1 MLSQCHAALVK
12 VNLTRPMEAQL
23 KKLRQM
29 LEKECQLSQ
38 ELQNQNKE
46 LKKQLEQKDRLLQLL
61 QGQLD
66 ELDFA
71 QQQNSNE
78 MPEVRQ
84 SRAAVMA
91 PERVPEVLEITT
103 NRVNKTASE
112 KAQIVKAIHKND
124 FLCRL
129 DEEQISM
136 MVDLMK
142 VLDCRPGEDIIR
154 EGTEGDSLYIVAE
167 GELKVTQAGR
177 GLRTLSSGDVFGEL
191 AILYN
196 CKRTASV
203 KAITTVKLWCIER
216 QTYRSI
222 MTNKSKKK
230 REQIMGFL
238 KTAQTLKALKD
249 VQLSKIIDSMEE
261 VKFQNN
267 EVIVREGAEGNT
279 FYIILKGE
287 VLVTKKV
294 NGQQKIIRK
303 MGEGEHF
310 GELALIRE
318 ILRTATCTA
327 VGAVTCF
334 SIDKEVFEETIPF
347 ESLEL
352 HDDADLLE
360 DDAKPEKVG
369 PETSLK
375 LRDLVPVL
383 YQEGSYQGEPVTLGV
398 GGFGKV
404 ELVTTLQHRTY
415 FAMKKVSKQHVV
427 AKKQEA
433 HMLLEKKILQ
443 AIQCDF
449 IVRLHAAFKDSRYI
463 YMIMEFCPGGEI
475 WTKLKEAGRFQE
487 NIAVFVTACVVEAF
501 AYLHNKGILYRDLK
515 PENLML
521 DSKGYVK
528 LVDFGFAKE
537 LSRGEKTYSFCGT
550 PEYIP
555 PEIIQNQGHDFAAD
569 FWSLGVLIYEL
580 LVGSPPFSSSDPQ
593 KIYAKIL
600 DGLLNFP
607 SYMGEGAKSLISKLC
622 RSRPGQRLGNTKNGI
637 KDVRHHR
644 WFNSINWHKLR
655 MGQLEAPTIRLIR
668 KGPCYINFD
677 RFPYDKTQAEE
688 DFSGWDC
695 DF

>member
-1 MLSQCHAALVK
+1 MRGCSCAWMQEAPRWVEHQVNDLHPPGRSLCQNAHRSGGSESLSDQCHAALVK
-12 VNLTRPMEAQL
+12 LNLLRPMEAQL

-38 ELQNQNKE
+38 ELKNQNQD
-46 LKKQLEQKDRLLQLL
+46 LKRQLEHKEKHLQALQERLD
-61 QGQLD
+61 QLD
-66 ELDFA
+66 CTT
-71 QQQNSNE
+71 QRTSNE
-78 MPEVRQ
+78 LPKVWQ
-84 SRAAVMA
+84 GRAAVMA
-91 PERVPEVLEITT
+91 PEQVPEVLDITA
-103 NRVNKTASE
+103 NRVQKTSSE
-112 KAQIVKAIHKND
+112 TSQIVKAIGKND
-124 FLCRL
+124 FLRRL

-142 VLDCRPGEDIIR
+142 VLDCRAGDEIIK
-154 EGTEGDSLYIVAE
+154 EGTEGDSMYIVAA

-177 GLRTLSSGDVFGEL
+177 DLRILSLGDMFGEL

-203 KAITTVKLWCIER
+203 KAISAVKLWCIER

-222 MTNKSKKK
+222 MTNKSKMK
-230 REQIMGFL
+230 REQLMGFL
-238 KTAQTLKALKD
+238 KTARTLKALND

-261 VKFQNN
+261 VRFQDN

-294 NGQQKIIRK
+294 NGQQKTIRK

-327 VGAVTCF
+327 VGVVICF

-352 HDDADLLE
+352 HDDANVSEIDE
-360 DDAKPEKVG
+360 KPEKAR

-375 LRDLVPVL
+375 LKDLVPVL
-383 YQEGSYQGEPVTLGV
+383 YQEGSYQGDPVTLGI

-404 ELVTTLQHRTY
+404 ELVTTLEHRKY
-415 FAMKKVSKQHVV
+415 FAMKRISKQHVV

-433 HMLLEKKILQ
+433 HILLEKKILQ
-443 AIQCDF
+443 GIRCDF
-449 IVRLHAAFKDSRYI
+449 IVRLHAAFKDSRYV

-475 WTKLKEAGRFQE
+475 WTKLKEAGRFE
-487 NIAVFVTACVVEAF
+487 EKIAVFITACVVEAY

-550 PEYIP
+550 PEYIS
-555 PEIIQNQGHDFAAD
+555 PEIIQNQGHDIAAD

-580 LVGSPPFSSSDPQ
+580 LVGSPPFSSSEPQ

-600 DGLLNFP
+600 DGVLNFP
-607 SYMGEGAKSLISKLC
+607 SYMGEGAKSIISKLC
-622 RSRPGQRLGNTKNGI
+622 RLRPGQRLGNTKNGI

-644 WFNSINWHKLR
+644 VLAI
-655 MGQLEAPTIRLIR
+655 
-668 KGPCYINFD
+668 
-677 RFPYDKTQAEE
+677 
-688 DFSGWDC
+688 
-695 DF
+695 

>member
-1 MLSQCHAALVK
+1 
-12 VNLTRPMEAQL
+12 MEAQV

-29 LEKECQLSQ
+29 LEKECQLKQ

-46 LKKQLEQKDRLLQLL
+46 LMRQLEEKDRLLQVL
-61 QGQLD
+61 QGQLGEHD
-66 ELDFA
+66 CA
-71 QQQNSNE
+71 PQRNSNE

-91 PERVPEVLEITT
+91 PEPVPEVLEI
-103 NRVNKTASE
+103 NASRVNKTASE
-112 KAQIVKAIHKND
+112 KTQIVKAIGKND
-124 FLCRL
+124 FLRRL

-142 VLDCRPGEDIIR
+142 ALDCRPGDDIIR
-154 EGTEGDSLYIVAE
+154 EGTEGDSMYIVAE
-167 GELKVTQAGR
+167 GEVKVTQAGR
-177 GLRTLSSGDVFGEL
+177 NLRTLRSGDVFGEL

-203 KAITTVKLWCIER
+203 KAVTVVKLWCIER

-230 REQIMGFL
+230 REQLMGFL
-238 KTAQTLKALKD
+238 KTARTLKALND

-287 VLVTKKV
+287 VLVTKKA

-352 HDDADLLE
+352 HDEADLPE
-360 DDAKPEKVG
+360 DDVKPEKVM

-375 LRDLVPVL
+375 LKDLVPVL

-404 ELVTTLQHRTY
+404 ALVTTLQHRTY
-415 FAMKKVSKQHVV
+415 FAMKKISKQHVV
-427 AKKQEA
+427 AKKQEG
-433 HMLLEKKILQ
+433 HILLEKKILQ

-449 IVRLHAAFKDSRYI
+449 VVRLHAAFKDSRYI

-475 WTKLKEAGRFQE
+475 WTKLKEAGRFEE
-487 NIAVFVTACVVEAF
+487 NIAVFITACVVEAF
-501 AYLHNKGILYRDLK
+501 AHLHNKGILYRDLK
-515 PENLML
+515 PENLIL

-569 FWSLGVLIYEL
+569 FWSLGILIYEL

-600 DGLLNFP
+600 DGVVNFP

-622 RSRPGQRLGNTKNGI
+622 RPRPGQRLGNTKNGI

-677 RFPYDKTQAEE
+677 RFPYDRTQAEE
-688 DFSGWDC
+688 EFSGWDC

>member
-1 MLSQCHAALVK
+1 MIDARQPDLSGR
-12 VNLTRPMEAQL
+12 TRRSGVREAWSIQVIFIRQMEAQI
-23 KKLRQM
+23 KKLRQT
-29 LEKECQLSQ
+29 LERECQRNQ
-38 ELQNQNKE
+38 ELQNQNQE
-46 LKKQLEQKDRLLQLL
+46 LRKQLEQKEKSLQALQKRLE
-61 QGQLD
+61 
-66 ELDFA
+66 ELGSDTA
-71 QQQNSNE
+71 RTSNESNE
-78 MPEVRQ
+78 MTEFRQ

-91 PERVPEVLEITT
+91 PEPEAEILEITG
-103 NRVNKTASE
+103 VQKSSSE
-112 KAQIVKAIHKND
+112 KAQIEKAIGKND
-124 FLCRL
+124 FFRRL
-129 DEEQISM
+129 DEEQMSM

-142 VLDCRPGEDIIR
+142 LLDYRP
-154 EGTEGDSLYIVAE
+154 A
-167 GELKVTQAGR
+167 GELKVKQAGR
-177 GLRTLSSGDVFGEL
+177 DLRTLSAGDMFGEL

-203 KAITTVKLWCIER
+203 RAITPVKLWCIER

-222 MTNKSKKK
+222 MTNKSKRK

-238 KTAQTLKALKD
+238 KTARTLKALND

-261 VKFQNN
+261 VKFQEN
-267 EVIVREGAEGNT
+267 EVIVREGTEGNT

-294 NGQQKIIRK
+294 NGHQKIIRK

-327 VGAVTCF
+327 VGTVTCF

-352 HDDADLLE
+352 HDDDTFLQE
-360 DDAKPEKVG
+360 VEKPQKTG
-369 PETSLK
+369 SLKSSLK
-375 LRDLVPVL
+375 LKDLIPVL
-383 YQEGSYQGEPVTLGV
+383 YQEGSFQGDPVTLGV

-404 ELVTTLQHRTY
+404 ELVTTLEDRRY
-415 FAMKKVSKQHVV
+415 FAMKRISKQHVV
-427 AKKQEA
+427 AKKQEG
-433 HMLLEKKILQ
+433 HILLEKKILQ
-443 AIQCDF
+443 TIRCDF
-449 IVRLHAAFKDSRYI
+449 IVTLHAAFKDSRFV
-463 YMIMEFCPGGEI
+463 YMIMEFCPGGEV
-475 WTKLKEAGRFQE
+475 WTKLKEVGRFQE
-487 NIAVFVTACVVEAF
+487 NIAVFITACVVEAY
-501 AYLHNKGILYRDLK
+501 AYLHNKGVLYRDLK

-537 LSRGEKTYSFCGT
+537 LSWGEKTYSFCGT
-550 PEYIP
+550 PEYIS

-569 FWSLGVLIYEL
+569 FWSLGVLIFEL

-600 DGLLNFP
+600 DGLLKFP
-607 SYMGEGAKSLISKLC
+607 AFMSEASKSIISKLC
-622 RSRPGQRLGNTKNGI
+622 RPRPGQRLGNTKNGI
-637 KDVRHHR
+637 KDVRNHR
-644 WFNSINWHKLR
+644 WFHSINWHKLR
-655 MGQLEAPTIRLIR
+655 MRQLEAPTVRLIR

-688 DFSGWDC
+688 EFSGWDC
-695 DF
+695 DFCV

>member
-1 MLSQCHAALVK
+1 
-12 VNLTRPMEAQL
+12 MEVQL

-29 LEKECQLSQ
+29 LEKECQLNQ
-38 ELQNQNKE
+38 ELQNQNQE
-46 LKKQLEQKDRLLQLL
+46 LKRQLEQKERLLQVL
-61 QGQLD
+61 QKRLD
-66 ELDFA
+66 EIDCST
-71 QQQNSNE
+71 QRNSNE

-91 PERVPEVLEITT
+91 PEQVTEVLEINA
-103 NRVNKTASE
+103 NRVKKTASE
-112 KAQIVKAIHKND
+112 AAQIAKAIGKND
-124 FLCRL
+124 FLRRL

-136 MVDLMK
+136 MVELMK
-142 VLDCRPGEDIIR
+142 VQDCRPGDVIIR
-154 EGTEGDSLYIVAE
+154 EGTDGDSMYIVAA

-177 GLRTLSSGDVFGEL
+177 DLRTLRSGDMFGEL

-203 KAITTVKLWCIER
+203 TVVTAVKLWCIER

-222 MTNKSKKK
+222 MTNKSKMK
-230 REQIMGFL
+230 REQLMGFL
-238 KTAQTLKALKD
+238 KTARTLKALND

-261 VKFQNN
+261 VKFQNE
-267 EVIVREGAEGNT
+267 EVIVREGEEGNT

-294 NGQQKIIRK
+294 NGQQKIIRT

-327 VGAVTCF
+327 VGVVTCF
-334 SIDKEVFEETIPF
+334 SIDKEIFEETIPF

-352 HDDADLLE
+352 HDDADSLE
-360 DDAKPEKVG
+360 EDEKPEKAG
-369 PETSLK
+369 PETTLK
-375 LRDLVPVL
+375 LKDLVPVL

-404 ELVTTLQHRTY
+404 ELVTTLQHRKY
-415 FAMKKVSKQHVV
+415 FAMKKISKQHVI
-427 AKKQEA
+427 AKKQEG
-433 HMLLEKKILQ
+433 HILLERKILQ
-443 AIQCDF
+443 AIRCEF

-475 WTKLKEAGRFQE
+475 WTKLKEVGRFGE
-487 NIAVFVTACVVEAF
+487 NIAVFITACVVEAY

-550 PEYIP
+550 PEYIS

-600 DGLLNFP
+600 DGVINFP
-607 SYMGEGAKSLISKLC
+607 SFMGEGAKSLISKLC
-622 RSRPGQRLGNTKNGI
+622 RPRPGQRLGNTKNGI
-637 KDVRHHR
+637 RDVRNHR

-655 MGQLEAPTIRLIR
+655 MGQLEAPTVRLIR

-688 DFSGWDC
+688 EFSGWDC

>member
-1 MLSQCHAALVK
+1 
-12 VNLTRPMEAQL
+12 MEAQL
-23 KKLRQM
+23 KKIRQT
-29 LEKECQLSQ
+29 LEKECQLNQ
-38 ELQNQNKE
+38 ELQNQNQE
-46 LKKQLEQKDRLLQLL
+46 LKRQLEQKEGFIQVL
-61 QGQLD
+61 QGRLD
-66 ELDFA
+66 ELDCA
-71 QQQNSNE
+71 PQRNSNE

-91 PERVPEVLEITT
+91 PERVPEVLEITAS
-103 NRVNKTASE
+103 RVKKTASE
-112 KAQIVKAIHKND
+112 TAQIVKAIGKND
-124 FLCRL
+124 FLRRL

-136 MVDLMK
+136 MVELMK
-142 VLDCRPGEDIIR
+142 VLDCGPGDIIIR
-154 EGTEGDSLYIVAE
+154 EGTDGDSMYIVAA

-177 GLRTLSSGDVFGEL
+177 DLRTLSSGDMFGEL

-203 KAITTVKLWCIER
+203 KAVTAVKLWCIER

-222 MTNKSKKK
+222 MTNKSKMK
-230 REQIMGFL
+230 REQLMGFL
-238 KTAQTLKALKD
+238 KTACTLKALND

-303 MGEGEHF
+303 MSEGEHF

-327 VGAVTCF
+327 VGVVTCF
-334 SIDKEVFEETIPF
+334 SIDKEIFEETIPF

-352 HDDADLLE
+352 HDDADSLE
-360 DDAKPEKVG
+360 DVEKPEKVG

-375 LRDLVPVL
+375 LKELIPVP

-404 ELVTTLQHRTY
+404 ELVTTLQDRKY
-415 FAMKKVSKQHVV
+415 FAMKKISKQHIV
-427 AKKQEA
+427 AKKQEG
-433 HMLLEKKILQ
+433 HIILEKKILQ
-443 AIQCDF
+443 AIRCAF
-449 IVRLHAAFKDSRYI
+449 VVRLHAAFKDSRYI

-475 WTKLKEAGRFQE
+475 WTKLKEVGRFQE
-487 NIAVFVTACVVEAF
+487 NIAVFITACVVEAF

-550 PEYIP
+550 PEYMS

-580 LVGSPPFSSSDPQ
+580 LVGSPPFSSSEPQ
-593 KIYAKIL
+593 KIYARIL
-600 DGLLNFP
+600 DGVLNFP
-607 SYMGEGAKSLISKLC
+607 SYMGEGAKSIITKLC
-622 RSRPGQRLGNTKNGI
+622 RPRPGQRLGNTKNGI
-637 KDVRHHR
+637 KDVRNHR

-655 MGQLEAPTIRLIR
+655 MGQLEAPTVRLIR

-688 DFSGWDC
+688 EFSDWDC